1 MKIINQLVVQSDM
14 PNNNN
19 VIWVYGNTAKYYNN
33 GTWTTLAESNGNN
46 KEFQESINKLNNTI
60 SEHTNQIE
68 SNQSQITANKSAQDA
83 KNTSLDANIAKL
95 NARDDQITELIKG
108 ITPTLKVGSTSTG
121 NAGTNANVTMTDSNN
136 VYTLNFVI
144 PKGDKGDIGATGAK
158 GQDGAKGADGIT
170 PTLKVGTVTTLAAGS
185 NATVT
190 MSKNNNEYTLNFGI
204 PKGNKGDTG
213 ASEGSGETTVI
224 NPTITIGTVTN
235 GDTAS
240 ATITGDS
247 PNYTLNLVLPK
258 GAKGDKGDAGA
269 KGADGANGEKG
280 EAFKYTDFTEDQLA
294 ALKGPKGEKGDQ
306 GERGEKGDM
315 GSIGKVSISVDNTTG
330 TPSATAS
337 SSKASDGSTDISF
350 SFKGIKGE
358 KGEKGERGEQGL
370 PGNDGAKGEKGEVGM
385 QGNSGVVD
393 ASNKT
398 LVNDAITGGETDFL
412 SAEIGKLGILTYDC
426 SKGGSITHATLQD
439 AINSVPT
446 TFQKVGLT
454 IIYKLGDT
462 IHRYTL
468 KANAW
473 STDPAN
479 WFSVEDKF
487 NDLVDKT
494 TMDTKLDKK
503 FDKESVAQ
511 ESGSAEDKVM
521 SQKAVSDELN
531 GLTIEKQLLNANRK
545 VIYLKKEEFSD
556 IDSDNIK
563 FIIDSN
569 IFDYITTP
577 EIDTVVNIYNDNGIF
592 GQYQFINDS
601 GASQAKNV
609 SSWINK
615 NPSLKLNY
623 FGEPLKHVYDALFS
637 HLQSN
642 FGFTVMPFGYVN
654 KDIVLN
660 KFFASKSYINLI
672 VILNLDEIRAF
683 DSKYKYLIFPRFIGE
698 NRSIIFGN
706 INGNEYVQQRFGNS
720 LDSLNTYVALTKKSN
735 FAYMKLDDD
744 AYKNYKY
751 VAFKLTDSPSKNYDL
766 RNNIERYM
774 YSKVGFF
781 LNFGIAL
788 LNIYSRESYK
798 NSYTPVQDA
807 YDDIIK
813 KYFTDNSS
821 NNIIDLNNIT
831 SGHFKKTSDNKLI
844 IEGGG
849 AIIYGDG
856 YVKVKQCKYYTNI
869 LDDTTHFP
877 IYALKSDKTVISTV
891 SISANGII
899 DLETIPE
906 VAYLAVQSSKYKWV
920 YIVPE
925 EYANSGI
932 KLYNKPSTYKGIQI
946 FHLGDSISEGSDGG
960 TVYMPYLLS
969 IANNILNKS
978 IVNNIKLSSFL
989 RYGLKISDAE
999 CWNAVKNAINESTRD
1014 KFSLITIQLGTN
1026 NGFTVPEDF
1035 ESNLPTN
1042 SCADIPYDGATS
1054 IEEHLAKFPKG
1065 TAYEYCKLIEYILY
1079 YNRYCKI
1086 VFISIPEFGQ
1096 TKRISNGH
1104 INTNKAIKTICDMY
1118 CVEFIDIAHISNMSH
1133 RLQKFYST
1141 DGIHPF
1147 INKSMW
1153 WLKCA
1158 EKLIPS
1164 LLTSCFL

>member
-1 MKIINQLVVQSDM
+1 M
-14 PNNNN
+14 
-19 VIWVYGNTAKYYNN
+19 AKYLDEQGLN
-33 GTWTTLAESNGNN
+33 TLWTKTKKTIKTNIDNIQIPE
-46 KEFQESINKLNNTI
+46 QIN
-60 SEHTNQIE
+60 
-68 SNQSQITANKSAQDA
+68 
-83 KNTSLDANIAKL
+83 
-95 NARDDQITELIKG
+95 
-108 ITPTLKVGSTSTG
+108 
-121 NAGTNANVTMTDSNN
+121 
-136 VYTLNFVI
+136 
-144 PKGDKGDIGATGAK
+144 
-158 GQDGAKGADGIT
+158 
-170 PTLKVGTVTTLAAGS
+170 
-185 NATVT
+185 NATV
-190 MSKNNNEYTLNFGI
+190 E
-204 PKGNKGDTG
+204 
-213 ASEGSGETTVI
+213 V
-224 NPTITIGTVTN
+224 
-235 GDTAS
+235 
-240 ATITGDS
+240 DS
-247 PNYTLNLVLPK
+247 N
-258 GAKGDKGDAGA
+258 
-269 KGADGANGEKG
+269 
-280 EAFKYTDFTEDQLA
+280 
-294 ALKGPKGEKGDQ
+294 
-306 GERGEKGDM
+306 
-315 GSIGKVSISVDNTTG
+315 IG

-337 SSKASDGSTDISF
+337 VVGNTISF
-350 SFKGIKGE
+350 DFKNLKGEAGPKGE

-412 SAEIGKLGILTYDC
+412 SAEVGKLGILTYDC

-454 IIYKLGDT
+454 IIYKSGDT

-473 STDPAN
+473 SIDPAN

-503 FDKESVAQ
+503 FDKKSVAQ

-531 GLTIEKQLLNANRK
+531 GLTIEKQLLNVNRK

-601 GASQAKNV
+601 GPSQAKSV

-642 FGFTVMPFGYVN
+642 FGFTVMPFGYIN

-660 KFFASKSYINLI
+660 KFFASKSYTNLI

-751 VAFKLTDSPSKNYDL
+751 VAFKITDSPSKNYDL
-766 RNNIERYM
+766 QNNIERYM

-798 NSYTPVQDA
+798 NRYTPVQDA

-869 LDDTTHFP
+869 LDDTSHFP

-891 SISANGII
+891 PISANGII

-946 FHLGDSISEGSDGG
+946 FHLGDSISEGSDGQ

-1026 NGFTVPEDF
+1026 NGFAVPEDF
-1035 ESNLPTN
+1035 ESKLPTN

-1054 IEEHLAKFPKG
+1054 IEEHLAKFPEG

-1079 YNRYCKI
+1079 YNKYCKI

-1096 TKRISNGH
+1096 TKRVSDGH
-1104 INTNKAIKTICDMY
+1104 IRTNKAIKTICDMY

>member
-1 MKIINQLVVQSDM
+1 MTKYLDEQGLNTLWTKTKKTIKTNIDNIQIPEQINNATVEVDSNIGT
-14 PNNNN
+14 PSASASI
-19 VIWVYGNTAKYYNN
+19 VGNT
-33 GTWTTLAESNGNN
+33 
-46 KEFQESINKLNNTI
+46 
-60 SEHTNQIE
+60 
-68 SNQSQITANKSAQDA
+68 ITFNFKNLKGSA
-83 KNTSLDANIAKL
+83 
-95 NARDDQITELIKG
+95 G
-108 ITPTLKVGSTSTG
+108 
-121 NAGTNANVTMTDSNN
+121 
-136 VYTLNFVI
+136 
-144 PKGDKGDIGATGAK
+144 PKGEQGEKGA
-158 GQDGAKGADGIT
+158 DGAKGADGIT

-240 ATITGDS
+240 ASITGDS

-258 GAKGDKGDAGA
+258 GAKGDKGD
-269 KGADGANGEKG
+269 
-280 EAFKYTDFTEDQLA
+280 Q
-294 ALKGPKGEKGDQ
+294 GEKGD
-306 GERGEKGDM
+306 KGNAFTFADF
-315 GSIGKVSISVDNTTG
+315 
-330 TPSATAS
+330 TPEELAS
-337 SSKASDGSTDISF
+337 L
-350 SFKGIKGE
+350 KGE
-358 KGEKGERGEQGL
+358 KGEKGEKGDKGEQGERGEQGL

-385 QGNSGVVD
+385 QGNSGVTD

-412 SAEIGKLGILTYDC
+412 SAEVGKLGILTYDC
-426 SKGGSITHATLQD
+426 SKGGSVTHATLQD

-446 TFQKVGLT
+446 TFQKIGLT
-454 IIYKLGDT
+454 IIYKSGNT

-473 STDPAN
+473 STNPAN
-479 WFSVEDKF
+479 WFSVENKL
-487 NDLVDKT
+487 NNLVDKT
-494 TMDTKLDKK
+494 TMGTELNKK

-531 GLTIEKQLLNANRK
+531 DLTIEKQLLNTNRK

-577 EIDTVVNIYNDNGIF
+577 KIDTVVNIYNDNGIF
-592 GQYQFINDS
+592 GQYQFIDDS
-601 GASQAKNV
+601 GPSQAKRV
-609 SSWINK
+609 YSWINK

-660 KFFASKSYINLI
+660 KFFASKSYTNLR

-683 DSKYKYLIFPRFIGE
+683 DSRYKYLIFPRFIGE
-698 NRSIIFGN
+698 NKSIIFGN
-706 INGNEYVQQRFGNS
+706 INGNEYVQQLFGNS
-720 LDSLNTYVALTKKSN
+720 LDSLNTYVALTKTSN

-751 VAFKLTDSPSKNYDL
+751 VAFKLTDSPSRVYDL
-766 RNNIERYM
+766 QNNIERYM

-844 IEGGG
+844 IESGG

-869 LDDTTHFP
+869 LDDTIHFP

-891 SISANGII
+891 PISANGII

-960 TVYMPYLLS
+960 TVYLPYLLS

-1054 IEEHLAKFPKG
+1054 IEEHLAKFPEG

-1096 TKRISNGH
+1096 TKRVSNGH

-1147 INKSMW
+1147 INTSMW